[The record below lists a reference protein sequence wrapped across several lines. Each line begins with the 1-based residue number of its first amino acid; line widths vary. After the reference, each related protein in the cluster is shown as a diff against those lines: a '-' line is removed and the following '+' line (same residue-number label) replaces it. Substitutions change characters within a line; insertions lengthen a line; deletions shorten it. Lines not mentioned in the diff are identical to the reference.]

1 MVCPALLPITRA
13 LLPLSDRL
21 SPKTTSESYMLAE
34 AGGAVNET
42 TATAIKGKNLL
53 NAYFMKLPTLFTKL
67 FRIAPCRAK
76 CVNSSIIC
84 CSAFVLL
91 ADYAH
96 KLGSEVERF
105 CA

>member
-1 MVCPALLPITRA
+1 
-13 LLPLSDRL
+13 
-21 SPKTTSESYMLAE
+21 MLAE

-84 CSAFVLL
+84 CSAFISPTALRSAGLTYSGNQV
-91 ADYAH
+91 AIPT
-96 KLGSEVERF
+96 
-105 CA
+105 